1 MRLVVRVLN
10 NTIIST
16 DGGETGIKVSNLSTP
31 VMRNNIV
38 QGFETGMQIDNDLMN
53 TNVSHNAL
61 WNISGEQY
69 TGTALAPL
77 IGEQLSFNANSDSS
91 DVYGNIYMDPMFVG
105 ADSLNYNLLEE
116 SPCINAGS
124 PSTDNDPDGTVADIG
139 KYYFD
144 GPIQDTI
151 IDPITVTF
159 TVDGSVLLED
169 SEDHFGHRGCILQHH
184 QPRRGFGLDAFRR

>member
-1 MRLVVRVLN
+1 MERNLIVTPGRGLELTNEVGGKVLN

-77 IGEQLSFNANSDSS
+77 IGEL
-91 DVYGNIYMDPMFVG
+91 
-105 ADSLNYNLLEE
+105 
-116 SPCINAGS
+116 
-124 PSTDNDPDGTVADIG
+124 
-139 KYYFD
+139 
-144 GPIQDTI
+144 
-151 IDPITVTF
+151 
-159 TVDGSVLLED
+159 
-169 SEDHFGHRGCILQHH
+169 
-184 QPRRGFGLDAFRR
+184 